1 MESIPHFLSHY
12 GYLGIF
18 LLLMVGIV
26 GLPIPDEVVLM
37 FAGYLI
43 FKGYFHPL
51 PTAATAILGTYCGI
65 TVSYSLGRAAGSL
78 LLNRYGHLL
87 RVPPERLDRVQAWF
101 HRMGKWAIFFGY
113 YVMGV
118 RHLTA
123 VTAGASRVR
132 FRVFA
137 LFAYS
142 GGLFWAL
149 SYILLGYFLGEE
161 LPKLS
166 PELRQMVL
174 IGSGLMILAVA
185 AFFLCRHFFRRKLAS

>member
-1 MESIPHFLSHY
+1 MESIPHFLSYY

-26 GLPIPDEVVLM
+26 GLPIPDELVLM

-51 PTAATAILGTYCGI
+51 PTVATALLGTFCGI
-65 TVSYSLGRAAGSL
+65 TVSYCLGRSAGFYL
-78 LLNRYGHLL
+78 LQKYGRVL
-87 RVPPERLDRVQAWF
+87 RVSPERLARVQGWF
-101 HRMGKWAIFFGY
+101 QRVGRWAIFFSYFILGL
-113 YVMGV
+113 

-123 VTAGASRVR
+123 LTAGASRVK
-132 FRVFA
+132 FRIFA

-142 GGLFWAL
+142 GGFLWAL
-149 SYILLGYFLGEE
+149 SCLSLGYFLGEE

-166 PELRQMVL
+166 SQLRQYFL
-174 IGSGLMILAVA
+174 LGSGLMVLSIS
-185 AFFLCRHFFRRKLAS
+185 AFFIFRHFIHRRLAS

>member
-1 MESIPHFLSHY
+1 LETIPQFLSTY

-51 PTAATAILGTYCGI
+51 PTAATAIIGTFCGI
-65 TVSYSLGRAAGSL
+65 TVSYILGRSAGFYL
-78 LLNRYGHLL
+78 LQRYGQIL
-87 RVPPERLDRVQAWF
+87 RVSPERLARVQAWF
-101 HRMGKWAIFFGY
+101 HRVGRWAIFFSY
-113 YVMGV
+113 FIMGL

-123 VTAGASRVR
+123 FVAGSSRVQ

-137 LFAYS
+137 LFAYA
-142 GGLFWAL
+142 GGFLWAL
-149 SYILLGYFLGEE
+149 SCLSLGYFLGEE

-166 PELRQMVL
+166 PQLRQYFL
-174 IGSGLMILAVA
+174 LGSGLVVLSVS
-185 AFFLCRHFFRRKLAS
+185 AFFIFKHFRSRRLAS

>member
-1 MESIPHFLSHY
+1 LESIPYFLSTY

-51 PTAATAILGTYCGI
+51 PTAATAILGTFCGI
-65 TVSYSLGRAAGSL
+65 TVSYSLGRSAGFYL
-78 LLNRYGHLL
+78 LQRYGHIL
-87 RVPPERLDRVQAWF
+87 RVSPERLARVQSWF
-101 HRMGKWAIFFGY
+101 HRVGRWAIFFSYFILGL
-113 YVMGV
+113 

-123 VTAGASRVR
+123 LTAGASRVQ
-132 FRVFA
+132 FRIFA

-142 GGLFWAL
+142 GGFLWAL
-149 SYILLGYFLGEE
+149 SCISLGYFLGEE

-166 PELRQMVL
+166 SQLRHYFL
-174 IGSGLMILAVA
+174 LGSGLFVLSVS
-185 AFFLCRHFFRRKLAS
+185 AFIIFRHFKNRRLAS

>member
-1 MESIPHFLSHY
+1 LESIPHFLSTY

-51 PTAATAILGTYCGI
+51 PTAATAILGTFCGI
-65 TVSYSLGRAAGSL
+65 TVSYSLGRSL
-78 LLNRYGHLL
+78 GYYFLQKYGHYIHISLEKL
-87 RVPPERLDRVQAWF
+87 ARAQSWF
-101 HRMGKWAIFFGY
+101 HRVGKWAIFFGY
-113 YVMGV
+113 FIVGV

-123 VTAGASRVR
+123 LTAGASRVR

-142 GGLFWAL
+142 GGFLWAL
-149 SYILLGYFLGEE
+149 SYICLGFFLGEE
-161 LPKLS
+161 LPKFS
-166 PELRQMVL
+166 PELRRGFF
-174 IGSGLMILAVA
+174 IGSGIVILSIS
-185 AFFLCRHFFRRKLAS
+185 AFFIFRYFRNRRLAS